1 MIHWIQYSG
10 KDSREFNAYI
20 TKKSAYNKPEKDISF
35 ISVPGRSG
43 DIILDNGRY
52 KNIKIQYG
60 IKFFGKDITGR
71 NNFDFAATYHR
82 VADWLQTNSNYYILT
97 DSYEPE
103 YYRKACVSSS
113 IALNQPHYQ
122 IGSFDVTF
130 NCKPHKYR
138 QDGEHIITLTA
149 SENTLTNCENAEALP
164 LIRVYPTT
172 TGGVSV
178 FSVNGVSC
186 TILSMPEY
194 IDIDCE
200 MMNAYYGTTNCNNK
214 LSGLNFPVLVSGA
227 NSINL
232 INNILKIELKPRWRA
247 I

>member
-1 MIHWIQYSG
+1 
-10 KDSREFNAYI
+10 
-20 TKKSAYNKPEKDISF
+20 
-35 ISVPGRSG
+35 
-43 DIILDNGRY
+43 
-52 KNIKIQYG
+52 
-60 IKFFGKDITGR
+60 
-71 NNFDFAATYHR
+71 
-82 VADWLQTNSNYYILT
+82 
-97 DSYEPE
+97 
-103 YYRKACVSSS
+103 
-113 IALNQPHYQ
+113 
-122 IGSFDVTF
+122 VTF

-178 FSVNGVSC
+178 FNVNGVSC
-186 TILSMPEY
+186 TILSVPEY

-214 LSGLNFPVLVSGA
+214 LSGLNFPVLVSGT

-232 INNILKIELKPRWRA
+232 TTNILKIELKPRWRA